1 MNRLI
6 INSLKKTELPDIFK
20 IDYMILK
27 SEEPT
32 EYVSK
37 EISIYNFFDFD
48 EPVEN
53 IEITKGAFEGLT
65 IPEFRV
71 PKGFKMPTDLFG
83 SKNTVVEKLVIA
95 NDYEWPKD
103 VDGDS
108 VLADSFMDSDVYKWR
123 IKTLVFED
131 DIKVFPL
138 INVIMDLDEIK
149 LPDDMH
155 FGKPYPLI
163 NIMIPYLA
171 IPDGEKEL
179 ENYDCISVKW
189 LSIPDSIKKIKNFNY
204 WTIENIIF
212 KGEIDSIQLNAF
224 RDFDDEKVICNVF
237 TKQPEMFKDFLRI
250 NLFDLNS
257 FDTIAEFF
265 LDFKMSEIQKIESFS
280 FPFLTSQLYIS
291 QNNTLDLETKLK
303 QSFLNKDSDISDES
317 LANVIEM
324 KKQIEALN
332 IIGDE
337 SMFRIDGNLSDESC
351 MDIVGKESM
360 FKHKNTPT
368 SVVEIITLDNDSDT
382 ESKSKKCKTDEEIVN
397 VFGINSN

>member
-1 MNRLI
+1 MSRLR
-6 INSLKKTELPDIFK
+6 INSLTKTELPDIFK

-53 IEITKGAFEGLT
+53 IEIKKDAFEGLT

-71 PKGFKMPTDLFG
+71 PKGFKMPKHLFG
-83 SKNTVVEKLVIA
+83 SKNTVVEKLIIA
-95 NDYEWPKD
+95 NDYEWPKRY
-103 VDGDS
+103 GDS
-108 VLADSFMDSDVYKWR
+108 VLAHRFMDSDVYKWR

-131 DIKVFPL
+131 DIKVFPGV
-138 INVIMDLDEIK
+138 NVIMDLDEIK

-189 LSIPDSIKKIKNFNY
+189 LSIPDSIKKIKNFND

-212 KGEIDSIQLNAF
+212 KGEIDSIKLNAF
-224 RDFDDEKVICNVF
+224 SNFDDEKVICNVF
-237 TKQPEMFKDFLRI
+237 TKQPEMFKDVLRI

-332 IIGDE
+332 IIGEE

-360 FKHKNTPT
+360 FKHKNTPR
-368 SVVEIITLDNDSDT
+368 SVADIITIDNDSDT